1 MICSLFAPD
10 FPFPSLKPTFPRSP
24 RRPPLYFPKHIL
36 CLHHRN
42 PNIFEN
48 PSKPTGIFINTLVE
62 SNPGHVLYR
71 EAKKREGNGRK
82 REFPLV
88 GSYQML
94 LLCGLGYWVQG
105 FRCFPWLAL
114 NFHMAHYLNLHPSIL
129 QLVQNSG
136 NLPMVAKPLY
146 GILSD
151 ALYIGG
157 ARRVPYVSI
166 GVLLQVLSWGFLA
179 LIPVAGEAL
188 PALMAC
194 VLLSNLGASITE
206 VAKDA
211 LVAEFGQT
219 NKICGLQSYTF
230 MALAVGGV
238 LGNFLGG
245 YNLLSSPPRK
255 MFLLFS
261 ILLSLQLSISSATR
275 EESLGLLQ
283 LPEPDVHGKSIMEN
297 VRNQMS
303 DLVTAIRDPS
313 IFRPLAWIV
322 ASIAMVPLLTG
333 SIFCYQTQCL
343 HLDPS
348 IIGMSR
354 VVSQLVLL
362 SVTVLY
368 DRYWKRVSM
377 KKLIGMV
384 QILYASS
391 FLLDIVLVNQINL
404 KLGISNE
411 LFALCFS
418 GLAETI
424 AQFKLLPFSVLF
436 ASLSPKGCEGSLIS
450 FFASAVCLSS
460 IVGGFFGIG
469 LASLIGIRSGNYSSL
484 PVGILIQFIAALLPL
499 ICIHFVPT
507 TSPVVERE
515 KKRIVSRRSR
525 RNRRVGRV
533 VYSDS
538 VYVYRRERESEMQ
551 G

>member
-1 MICSLFAPD
+1 MISSLISPN
-10 FPFPSLKPTFPRSP
+10 FPFPSLKSNFA
-24 RRPPLYFPKHIL
+24 RPKTSLSFHKPVL
-36 CLHHRN
+36 CFHHRN

-48 PSKPTGIFINTLVE
+48 PSKPIAIFIKTVLE
-62 SNPGHVLYR
+62 SNPDRVLFR
-71 EAKKREGNGRK
+71 EVKKREGNGGR
-82 REFPLV
+82 RGVSLV
-88 GSYQML
+88 GSNQML

-114 NFHMAHYLNLHPSIL
+114 NFHMAHYLNLHPSLL

-157 ARRVPYVSI
+157 ARRVPYISI
-166 GVLLQVLSWGFLA
+166 GVLLQVLSWGSLA

-211 LVAEFGQT
+211 LVAEYGQT

-238 LGNFLGG
+238 LGNFIGG

-261 ILLSLQLSISSATR
+261 ILLSLQLSVSLATR

-283 LPEPDVHGKSIMEN
+283 LPEPDVQGKSIMEN
-297 VRNQMS
+297 VRNQIS
-303 DLVTAIRDPS
+303 ELVTVISDPS
-313 IFRPLAWIV
+313 VSRPLAWIV
-322 ASIAMVPLLTG
+322 ASIAIVPLLSG

-343 HLDPS
+343 NLDPS

-368 DRYWKRVSM
+368 DRHWKRVPM

-384 QILYASS
+384 QILYALS
-391 FLLDIVLVNQINL
+391 FLLDIVLMKQINL

-460 IVGGFFGIG
+460 IVSGFLGIG
-469 LASLIGIRSGNYSSL
+469 LASLIGIGSGNYSSL
-484 PVGILIQFIAALLPL
+484 PVGILIQFIAALFPL
-499 ICIHFVPT
+499 TCIHFVPMK
-507 TSPVVERE
+507 SPVLERE
-515 KKRIVSRRSR
+515 KKRVMSRRSR
-525 RNRRVGRV
+525 KNRRVGRV
-533 VYSDS
+533 MYSGS
-538 VYVYRRERESEMQ
+538 VCAYRRERESEIQ

>member
-1 MICSLFAPD
+1 
-10 FPFPSLKPTFPRSP
+10 
-24 RRPPLYFPKHIL
+24 
-36 CLHHRN
+36 
-42 PNIFEN
+42 
-48 PSKPTGIFINTLVE
+48 
-62 SNPGHVLYR
+62 
-71 EAKKREGNGRK
+71 
-82 REFPLV
+82 
-88 GSYQML
+88 ML

-114 NFHMAHYLNLHPSIL
+114 NFHMAHYLNLHPSLL

-157 ARRVPYVSI
+157 ARRVPYISI
-166 GVLLQVLSWGFLA
+166 GVVLHSKLLHHLFFSSPEFHPALDSLLRSVLSWGSLA

-211 LVAEFGQT
+211 LVAEYGQT

-238 LGNFLGG
+238 LGNFIGG

-261 ILLSLQLSISSATR
+261 ILLSLQLSVSLATR
-275 EESLGLLQ
+275 EESLGLVQ

-297 VRNQMS
+297 VRNQIS
-303 DLVTAIRDPS
+303 ELVTVISDPS
-313 IFRPLAWIV
+313 VSRPLAWIV
-322 ASIAMVPLLTG
+322 ASIAIVPLLSG

-343 HLDPS
+343 NLDPS

-368 DRYWKRVSM
+368 DRHWKRVPM

-384 QILYASS
+384 QILYSFS
-391 FLLDIVLVNQINL
+391 FLLDIVLVKQINL

-460 IVGGFFGIG
+460 IVSGFLGIG

-499 ICIHFVPT
+499 TCIHFVPMK
-507 TSPVVERE
+507 SPVLERE
-515 KKRIVSRRSR
+515 KKRVMSRRSR
-525 RNRRVGRV
+525 KNRRVGRV
-533 VYSDS
+533 MYTGS
-538 VYVYRRERESEMQ
+538 VCAYRRERESEIQ

>member
-42 PNIFEN
+42 HNIFEN

-166 GVLLQVLSWGFLA
+166 G
-179 LIPVAGEAL
+179 GEAL

-507 TSPVVERE
+507 ISPVVERE